1 MKALMWSGL
10 VLWVFLWTP
19 VAAGAQSPTAT
30 QENLFWL
37 SIMDSTNSAE
47 FEAYLEQFPTGA
59 FRALAQVRLAALR
72 ASLGDRS
79 AATGSRGPQTS
90 GTRAGGAWTTFSDRA
105 YYEPILAEPRA
116 ARIQL
121 IVPSISDEFEF
132 QEKGGFRLT
141 WQITLGREL
150 PIAVWK
156 SSRSPTRPDSLLS
169 ENEWGF
175 GIWAPVSFHMIE
187 DFKDPSAPII
197 NTDMR
202 YGAMMKAQ
210 RGLSRGRALSFRI
223 VPWAHEST
231 HLGDEYSI
239 SAQRRRPDF
248 ERINVSYEYY
258 EYGISYDT
266 PTTTLRHGGIGI
278 LPWKE
283 DGYYSNHPLEGEGDI
298 EIPAS
303 RLNFEPSFGF
313 EYRWPTE
320 GTGRQVF
327 VSADLRL
334 KAIYNYQ
341 KASADVAEDQQ
352 WSLSLMI
359 GKMVQRGSGGPATVP
374 LRAIYFHLYHG
385 VNPHGQFR
393 SQRNYSFFGVGW
405 TFDR

>member
-1 MKALMWSGL
+1 MT
-10 VLWVFLWTP
+10 VDT
-19 VAAGAQSPTAT
+19 TAV
-30 QENLFWL
+30 QEYLLWL
-37 SIMDSTNSAE
+37 SIMESPNPAE
-47 FEAYLEQFPTGA
+47 FEAYL
-59 FRALAQVRLAALR
+59 
-72 ASLGDRS
+72 DRS
-79 AATGSRGPQTS
+79 AATGSREPQTPEP
-90 GTRAGGAWTTFSDRA
+90 RADGVWTTFSDRA

-132 QEKGGFRLT
+132 QEKWGLRPT

-156 SSRSPTRPDSLLS
+156 SSRLPTRSDSLLRAD
-169 ENEWGF
+169 EWGF

-187 DFKDPSAPII
+187 DFEDPSAPII

-202 YGAMMKAQ
+202 FGAMMKAQ
-210 RGLSRGRALSFRI
+210 RGLGRGRALSFRM

-231 HLGDEYSI
+231 HLGDEFSI
-239 SAQRRRPDF
+239 SARRRHPSDF

-258 EYGISYDT
+258 EYGISIDT
-266 PTTTLRHGGIGI
+266 PTATLRHGGIGI
-278 LPWKE
+278 LPWKK
-283 DGYYSNHPLEGEGDI
+283 DGYYSTHLLEGEGNR

-303 RLNFEPSFGF
+303 RLKFEPSLGF
-313 EYRWPTE
+313 EYRWPTV
-320 GTGRQVF
+320 GTGRQTF
-327 VSADLRL
+327 VSVDLRL
-334 KAIYNYQ
+334 KAIYNYH
-341 KASADVAEDQQ
+341 KASADVPEDQQ

-359 GKMVQRGSGGPATVP
+359 GKMVQRGSGGSAAVP